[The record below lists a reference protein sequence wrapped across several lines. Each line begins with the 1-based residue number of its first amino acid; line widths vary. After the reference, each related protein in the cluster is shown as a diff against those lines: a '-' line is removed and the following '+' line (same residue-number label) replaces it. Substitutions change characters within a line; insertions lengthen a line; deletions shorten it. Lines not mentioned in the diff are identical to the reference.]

1 MTRYHAMYDGHDG
14 FTETARAV
22 VYDVAVGIP
31 VAMAS
36 TTILLE
42 GVKVLMITAEYLRAK
57 YLEPL
62 KQSLR
67 DEGHEQGLEQGREE
81 MRVKAAAWHARQK
94 EAAEK
99 GEPFDEPPPW
109 ESEE

>member
-1 MTRYHAMYDGHDG
+1 MYGGHDG

-42 GVKVLMITAEYLRAK
+42 GVKILMITAEYLRAK

-67 DEGHEQGLEQGREE
+67 DEGREQEREE
-81 MRVKAAAWHARQK
+81 MRAKAAAWHARQK

-109 ESEE
+109 ERED

>member
-1 MTRYHAMYDGHDG
+1 
-14 FTETARAV
+14 
-22 VYDVAVGIP
+22 
-31 VAMAS
+31 
-36 TTILLE
+36 
-42 GVKVLMITAEYLRAK
+42 MITAEYLRAK

-67 DEGHEQGLEQGREE
+67 DEGREQERA
-81 MRVKAAAWHARQK
+81 KAAAWYARQK